1 MYMYMVSRPKQSN
14 NNNDQLLTGLLLK
27 FTKDLL
33 DLYMFVSFFV
43 IEMSQT
49 LSDRY
54 IGCYIDQIDRT
65 LPFRMDFYSTS
76 TIEICSSFCASNY
89 FTFAGIEV
97 NISCT
102 NVNIFVNIEVTQ
114 QRL

>member
-1 MYMYMVSRPKQSN
+1 MLSRSKQSN
-14 NNNDQLLTGLLLK
+14 NNNDPLLTGQLLN

-33 DLYMFVSFFV
+33 DHYMFVSFLF
-43 IEMSQT
+43 IEMSQS

-54 IGCYIDQIDRT
+54 IGCYNDTIYRALT
-65 LPFRMDFYSTS
+65 YRMDFFSTS

-97 NISCT
+97 IITCRWT
-102 NVNIFVNIEVTQ
+102 NVNICVHIEVTQ
-114 QRL
+114 QQL